1 MTLRPVKMAT
11 VLLLGFI
18 LAWQAVFA
26 VSAGINE
33 NPRGT
38 QSSCCCT
45 GCDSMRCATPACCAR
60 PSPPPT
66 PSSPARPSSAAQNEL
81 QALAVS
87 AALLLMLP
95 SIPANDFFTTA
106 SSLLRVA
113 TVPIFQRDC
122 SYLI

>member
-1 MTLRPVKMAT
+1 MTLRPVKMAV
-11 VLLLGFI
+11 VLLLGFA
-18 LAWQAVFA
+18 LAWQGVFTVA
-26 VSAGINE
+26 AEVDQ

-38 QSSCCCT
+38 KSSCCCT

-60 PSPPPT
+60 PSQ
-66 PSSPARPSSAAQNEL
+66 PSPSSAPIPPSISQNEL
-81 QALAVS
+81 QALAAS
-87 AALLLMLP
+87 TALLLTLP
-95 SIPANDFFTTA
+95 SHPTDDLYTTV